1 MRAQVGK
8 AILSGNVLFK
18 NVVLGRT
25 AQSLNG
31 DATLFRDIDEQYLI
45 TDRGTDP
52 ADAATHLAGADDA
65 DGLDA
70 VECHNYLGIEVCG
83 PGPHVVCLSV
93 PVTDSLSPPV
103 PCLLPDSWSFYDNRQ
118 RFSTSDTEA
127 GQPSSG
133 AAGLHGIEQG
143 RENPRA
149 GGADRM
155 AQRDRPT
162 VDVDSLWVEP

>member
-1 MRAQVGK
+1 MGVRVVPVDPRQNRHIEGHAEAGLSMLEEVFEAAIGVVG
-8 AILSGNVLFK
+8 
-18 NVVLGRT
+18 
-25 AQSLNG
+25 
-31 DATLFRDIDEQYLI
+31 
-45 TDRGTDP
+45 
-52 ADAATHLAGADDA
+52 
-65 DGLDA
+65 
-70 VECHNYLGIEVCG
+70 CHNHLEIEVWS
-83 PGPHVVCLSV
+83 PGPQVLCLSV

-162 VDVDSLWVEP
+162 VDVDPLVVKPQFPVN